1 MAGVVVL
8 FFGPAL
14 ALRGVFFYGDVSNY
28 ALRLAYTGRWLRAG
42 HFVLWNPLLSLG
54 APHAVDTGAQTFYP
68 PNALLA
74 LLCGPWVYNYDVA
87 FHVLLAATGT
97 FALARALEM
106 TRPAALL
113 AAIAYAFGGFTF
125 GHLQHLNVVVG
136 LAWIPVAFAATE
148 RYLATSDRR
157 CLGLAMLA
165 TGLLVLGGHPQIA
178 LYGLFALAAY
188 CAFRLTILWHRQGV
202 RRVLRPSA
210 GLLAVAIGGLGLGMV
225 FLLPFREW
233 MEFVSRAERVTVE
246 FATSY
251 SLPPRRLFGLVA
263 PFWFGGSL
271 GRLWRPMDLLEWSSY
286 LGLLPLG
293 LAPVALARPNGKV
306 LFFLALALVA
316 SSLALGAYGRLYGF
330 LLSAPVFGSVRVPAR
345 FLVLTVLALALLAG
359 FGLDALRTGFGRAWA
374 RVVAVGLLA
383 LALSVARAAWLRQRR
398 GLFLPS
404 RPDPV
409 GFDQPDT
416 LLLLATLV
424 GTAGLLWLLARHGA
438 ESRLLVA
445 LAVSFAVA
453 DVFSYKGQLFFDDLA
468 PPGAFEGPS
477 ANAEAIRS
485 GGDTPRF
492 YTWMT
497 KEPSRLLDRGDLDAY
512 RALMWEGLGN
522 SLPMRLDLQS
532 LTGYLVEP
540 PVHALVVERLRKRG
554 QFDTLSARLAGVF
567 GVRYL
572 VSGGVVSA
580 PEMTAV
586 TRGESAL
593 YRNEFAVPRAY
604 LVPESRRAAN
614 DRAAFALVK
623 HPDFDPRRTV
633 VIEAEVPRMPDGP
646 LGAARASIVQDEPD
660 RVVVDTTSDRA
671 VWLVLNDTFAPG
683 WSATVDG
690 RPATIL
696 RANGLVRT
704 VALAAGPHRVAFA
717 YAPATVKLGAGIS
730 LVALVSAGL
739 LILVP
744 RSRRGGP

>member
-1 MAGVVVL
+1 
-8 FFGPAL
+8 
-14 ALRGVFFYGDVSNY
+14 
-28 ALRLAYTGRWLRAG
+28 
-42 HFVLWNPLLSLG
+42 
-54 APHAVDTGAQTFYP
+54 
-68 PNALLA
+68 
-74 LLCGPWVYNYDVA
+74 
-87 FHVLLAATGT
+87 
-97 FALARALEM
+97 
-106 TRPAALL
+106 
-113 AAIAYAFGGFTF
+113 
-125 GHLQHLNVVVG
+125 
-136 LAWIPVAFAATE
+136 
-148 RYLATSDRR
+148 
-157 CLGLAMLA
+157 MLA
-165 TGLLVLGGHPQIA
+165 TGLLILGGHPQIT
-178 LYGLFALAAY
+178 LYGLLALAAY
-188 CAFRLTILWHRQGV
+188 CAFRLTALWHQHGV
-202 RRVLRPSA
+202 RRLLRPSA
-210 GLLAVAIGGLGLGMV
+210 GLLALALGGLGLGMV

-286 LGLLPLG
+286 IGLLPLG
-293 LAPVALARPNGKV
+293 LAPVALARPNAKV

-316 SSLALGAYGRLYGF
+316 SSLALGAHGRLYGF

-345 FLVLTVLALALLAG
+345 FLVLAVLGLALLAG
-359 FGLDALRTGFGRAWA
+359 FGFDALRTGIGRACA

-383 LALSVARAAWLRQRR
+383 LALGVAHTAWQRKRQ
-398 GLFLPS
+398 GLFLPT

-424 GTAGLLWLLARHGA
+424 GAAGLLWLLARHGA

-453 DVFSYKGQLFFDDLA
+453 DVLSYEGQLFFDDLA
-468 PPGAFEGPS
+468 PPAAFEGPS

-485 GGDTPRF
+485 AGDTPRF

-512 RALMWEGLGN
+512 RTLMWDGLGN
-522 SLPMRLDLQS
+522 SLPMSFDLQS

-586 TRGESAL
+586 KRGENAL
-593 YRNEFAVPRAY
+593 YRNEVAVPRAY
-604 LVPESRRAAN
+604 LVPESRRAPN

-623 HPDFDPRRTV
+623 HPDFDPRRAV
-633 VIEAEVPRMPDGP
+633 VIEVDGPRMPDGP
-646 LGAARASIVQDEPD
+646 LGLARATIVHEEPD
-660 RVVVDTTSDRA
+660 RVVVDTISDRA
-671 VWLVLNDTFAPG
+671 AWLVLNDTFAPG
-683 WSATVDG
+683 WTATVDG
-690 RPATIL
+690 RPVTIL

-704 VALAAGPHRVAFA
+704 VALAAGLHRVEFA
-717 YAPATVKLGAGIS
+717 YAPATVKLGAAIS

-739 LILVP
+739 LILAP
-744 RSRRGGP
+744 RSGRGEP